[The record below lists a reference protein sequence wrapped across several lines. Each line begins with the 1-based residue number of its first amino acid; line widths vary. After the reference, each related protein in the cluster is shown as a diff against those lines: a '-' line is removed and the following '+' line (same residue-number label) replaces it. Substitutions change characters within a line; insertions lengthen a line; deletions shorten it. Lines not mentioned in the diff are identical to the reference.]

1 MFETVELGTTVGKP
15 QFKREA
21 ARLRVALLETQR
33 ELAASNVAVV
43 LLLGG
48 VEGAGK
54 TEMAN
59 LFLEWMDARGIQ
71 VHALGEPSDEERERP
86 RFWRFWRLLPPRG
99 KIGIFVGSWYTAPLV
114 GRVFRK
120 DAKTELELEFDRIV
134 AFEKMLAQ
142 ENVLVLKFWLHLP
155 KAVQKKR
162 LRRLEKDPDTRWRV
176 TKMDWKFFDRYD
188 RFRKV
193 SEQAI
198 ARTSTAHSPWH
209 LVDAEDGRHRTLTVI
224 RTTLQTIRERL
235 DAARKA
241 KEAPAPKLVLPRPAP
256 GNILSKLDLSG
267 RLTPK
272 AYEKRLL
279 DAQRRV
285 SLLARRLY
293 DRQRSMIL
301 VFEGPD
307 AAGKGGT
314 IRRLTQAMDARNYRV
329 ISVAAPTDE
338 ERAHPYLWRFWRN
351 LPRQGRVTIYDRSWY
366 GRVLVERL
374 EGFCRPEDWQ
384 RAYGEINAFE
394 AELAGFGTIVAKFW
408 IAISPEEQLRRFKDR
423 QQTPFKQYKI
433 TEEDWRNREK
443 WDAYLAGACDM
454 IERTS
459 TETAPWTRVAGEDK
473 HWARVQVVETVA
485 RRLESEVG

>member
-1 MFETVELGTTVGKP
+1 MFETVELGTMVRKP
-15 QFKREA
+15 AFKREVEK
-21 ARLRVALLETQR
+21 LRIALLETQR
-33 ELAASNVAVV
+33 ELAGSNVAVA

-54 TEMAN
+54 TELAN
-59 LFLEWMDARGIQ
+59 RFLEWMDARGIQ

-86 RFWRFWRLLPPRG
+86 RFWRFWRMLPPRG
-99 KIGIFVGSWYTAPLV
+99 KMGIFVGSWYTEPIV
-114 GRVFRK
+114 HRVF
-120 DAKTELELEFDRIV
+120 KTDSKAGFDRELDRIV
-134 AFEKMLAQ
+134 AFEKMLSQ
-142 ENVLVLKFWLHLP
+142 ENVLVLKFWLHLS
-155 KAVQKKR
+155 KGDQKKR
-162 LRRLEKDPDTRWRV
+162 LRRLEKDADTRWRV
-176 TKMDWKFFDRYD
+176 TKTDWKFFDRYD

-198 ARTSTAHSPWH
+198 ARTSTAHAPWH
-209 LVDAEDGRHRTLTVI
+209 LIDAGDERHRTLAVVRTSLQAI
-224 RTTLQTIRERL
+224 RDRIE
-235 DAARKA
+235 AARKA
-241 KEAPAPKLVLPRPAP
+241 KEAPMPKAALPKPAP
-256 GNILSKLDLSG
+256 DNILSKQDLSL
-267 RLTPK
+267 RLTEK
-272 AYEKRLL
+272 EYEKRLL

-285 SLLARRLY
+285 SLLARKLY
-293 DRQRSMIL
+293 DRRRSMIL

-307 AAGKGGT
+307 AAGKGGS
-314 IRRLTQAMDARNYRV
+314 IRRLTQALDARNYRV

-351 LPRQGRVTIYDRSWY
+351 LPRLGRITIYDRSWY

-384 RAYGEINAFE
+384 RAYAEINAFE
-394 AELAGFGTIVAKFW
+394 AELADFGTIVGKFW

-443 WDAYLAGACDM
+443 WDGYLAGACDM

-459 TETAPWTRVAGEDK
+459 TETAPWTVVAGEDK
-473 HWARVQVVETVA
+473 RVARVQVVETVA